1 MQTTT
6 YRPYF
11 RYLRSMNQQKNFK
24 RIALLLIVLLT
35 SSAVVLWATELKKH
49 HREATELKSIPSPL
63 SVYSSLHLKELGL
76 SASAFNLAVKGW
88 EKLRAN
94 GEVSK
99 NLISICDFTQ
109 SSKNK
114 RLYIIDLASG
124 KLLFNTL
131 VAHGKNTGEEFA
143 QSFSN
148 QNASNKSSLG
158 FYVTK
163 ETYQGQHGLSLKL
176 AGEEPGFNDHA
187 EERSIVMHGADY
199 VCESFICQVGRL
211 GRSFGCPSVP
221 FELHNQ
227 IINTIKDG
235 SCLFVYYPDAKYL
248 HASKLLR

>member
-1 MQTTT
+1 
-6 YRPYF
+6 
-11 RYLRSMNQQKNFK
+11 MNRQKNFK
-24 RIALLLIVLLT
+24 VIASFLIVLLT
-35 SSAVVLWATELKKH
+35 TSAVVLWATELKR
-49 HREATELKSIPSPL
+49 HRTESSELKSIPSPV
-63 SVYSSLHLKELGL
+63 SVYSNLHLQELGL
-76 SASAFNLAVKGW
+76 NVTAFNLAVKGW
-88 EKLRAN
+88 EKLRAS
-94 GEVSK
+94 GDVSK

-148 QNASNKSSLG
+148 QNSSNKSSLG

-163 ETYQGQHGLSLKL
+163 DTYQGQHGLSLKL

-199 VCESFICQVGRL
+199 VCESFICQAGRL

-221 FELHNQ
+221 FELHDK
-227 IINTIKDG
+227 IINTIKGG

-248 HASKLLR
+248 RTSKLLQ

>member
-1 MQTTT
+1 MAHK
-6 YRPYF
+6 
-11 RYLRSMNQQKNFK
+11 NNFK
-24 RIALLLIVLLT
+24 RKTSFLVLLLVASAIFLLT
-35 SSAVVLWATELKKH
+35 TAFSERKAEHV
-49 HREATELKSIPSPL
+49 ELKSIPALS
-63 SVYSSLHLKELGL
+63 SVYTKLHLQELGL
-76 SASAFNLAVKGW
+76 SETAFNLAVKGW
-88 EKLRAN
+88 EKLRTQ

-114 RLYIIDLASG
+114 RLYVIDMG
-124 KLLFNTL
+124 TGQLLFNTL

-148 QNASNKSSLG
+148 ENSSNKSSLG

-163 ETYQGQHGLSLKL
+163 ETYEGQHGLSLKL
-176 AGEEPGFNDHA
+176 TGEEPGFNDHA

-199 VCESFICQVGRL
+199 VCESFIAQCGRL

-221 FELHNQ
+221 VEMRDE

-235 SCLFVYYPDAKYL
+235 TCLFVYYPDTKYL
-248 HASKLLR
+248 TASKLLQ